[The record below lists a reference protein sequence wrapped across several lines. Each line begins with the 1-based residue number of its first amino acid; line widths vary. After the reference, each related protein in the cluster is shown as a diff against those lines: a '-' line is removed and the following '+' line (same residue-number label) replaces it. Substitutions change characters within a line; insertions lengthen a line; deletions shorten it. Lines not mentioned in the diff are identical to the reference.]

1 MSAMNFQE
9 YDAFEA
15 KGKQAQARI
24 GSVVRGGFVLGD
36 EFFFVSNRRERV
48 PLSSVRDLE
57 YAPYGKN

>member
-1 MSAMNFQE
+1 MTHQK

-15 KGKQAQARI
+15 QGKQAQARV

-48 PLSSVRDLE
+48 PLSSARDLE
-57 YAPYGKN
+57 YAPYAKS